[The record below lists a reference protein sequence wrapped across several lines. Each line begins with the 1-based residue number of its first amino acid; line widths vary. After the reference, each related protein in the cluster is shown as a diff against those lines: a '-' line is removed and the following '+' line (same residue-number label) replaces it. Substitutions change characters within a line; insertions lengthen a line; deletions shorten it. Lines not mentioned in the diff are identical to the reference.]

1 MKLLHTLGHVP
12 ILGGGFRWMESEMQ
26 NNLVKHSVFAALA
39 YLLVSQTNFMMSLDR
54 YLSVPKYLVSLFHA
68 VVFGIIMYVSSMF
81 LFTPF
86 LVEGL
91 DGDEE
96 EETTEGSEG
105 EGTEQ
110 TGPEQMGSE
119 QTGPEQMAPEQMAP
133 EQTGPGQMGP
143 EQTEQEQ
150 NQPETAPVN
159 RSRQESMYGTDPPAP
174 LSAPLSGSGINGPLK
189 DEELLN
195 QFGSVCQ
202 KLDGQN

>member
-91 DGDEE
+91 DDRGSR
-96 EETTEGSEG
+96 TGSRTGSESESG
-105 EGTEQ
+105 GTCPPNYVEAPDDTPQ
-110 TGPEQMGSE
+110 GKCMPDDAEFARIGQEEYSRLQRELATSGDIVRGLRTGFIDSY
-119 QTGPEQMAPEQMAP
+119 
-133 EQTGPGQMGP
+133 
-143 EQTEQEQ
+143 
-150 NQPETAPVN
+150 N
-159 RSRQESMYGTDPPAP
+159 
-174 LSAPLSGSGINGPLK
+174 SGSTIIKRG
-189 DEELLN
+189 
-195 QFGSVCQ
+195 
-202 KLDGQN
+202 LDIGCEKENIHEMFCRARDGH